1 MTERHQA
8 TWNLVLPSIVCK
20 KCIIALYL
28 KLYNFGETMDKLR
41 KYLNKALD
49 PKIEYGEGLLEF
61 ESLKKLFDAWF

>member
-1 MTERHQA
+1 
-8 TWNLVLPSIVCK
+8 
-20 KCIIALYL
+20 
-28 KLYNFGETMDKLR
+28 MDKLR